1 MCQLDAAASETDID
15 VRCQKNLY
23 LKITPL
29 QCFHIILPRL
39 YCVVHFCPYACPLSL
54 SLSFTHLL
62 TNAHTNCSILHT
74 STTSSR
80 ILLPPTTHP
89 LTHTSLIRTHTLSR
103 FTMHI
108 DC

>member
-54 SLSFTHLL
+54 SLSL
-62 TNAHTNCSILHT
+62 
-74 STTSSR
+74 
-80 ILLPPTTHP
+80 
-89 LTHTSLIRTHTLSR
+89 SLFHAPINK
-103 FTMHI
+103 
-108 DC
+108 CAY